1 VLAAADNE
9 RPTGHKADRRNSELR
24 LHKAKESRSLVRF
37 VAARRRQRHGTR
49 RALLF
54 AANRTT
60 HAPRYILELRVPAA
74 ELRQQMR
81 RRVAFSKAGA
91 ARQHEGVLTKFVAE
105 FGDLEV
111 AHAPDFA
118 ACNLTR
124 PSSSLGAAVLYMGP
138 VHPLGKPTRSVSD
151 IN

>member
-1 VLAAADNE
+1 V
-9 RPTGHKADRRNSELR
+9 G
-24 LHKAKESRSLVRF
+24 F
-37 VAARRRQRHGTR
+37 VATRRRQRHRTR

-60 HAPRYILELRVPAA
+60 HAPRNILELRVPAA
-74 ELRQQMR
+74 QLRQQVR
-81 RRVAFSKAGA
+81 RRVPLSKAGA
-91 ARQHEGVLTKFVAE
+91 ARQHESVLTKFVAE

-124 PSSSLGAAVLYMGP
+124 PSSSQGAAVLYMAP
-138 VHPLGKPTRSVSD
+138 STGKATPSVSD